1 MFESFKQWF
10 EARDQESQLFE
21 HPNSLNLHIALAAL
35 LYHVMSAD
43 GLEDNNEKQEFKIIM
58 AKEFQLSEQQIMVLY
73 HYVKNLKSDLQSDL
87 LTVDKYLKKNPN
99 LRMAFMAKLNQLIG
113 VDGVDSEELK
123 IYYETWKV
131 IFPDLVKQLRD
142 K

>member
-1 MFESFKQWF
+1 
-10 EARDQESQLFE
+10 
-21 HPNSLNLHIALAAL
+21 
-35 LYHVMSAD
+35 
-43 GLEDNNEKQEFKIIM
+43 M

-87 LTVDKYLKKNPN
+87 LTVDMYLKKNPN